1 MPHVFK
7 IIWMV
12 KEKQTGQN
20 MAIAV
25 FKYKCVYIYIYKEDF
40 VPTKIQ
46 KNHSYFY

>member
-1 MPHVFK
+1 
-7 IIWMV
+7 MV

-25 FKYKCVYIYIYKEDF
+25 FKYKYIYIYKEDF

-46 KNHSYFY
+46 